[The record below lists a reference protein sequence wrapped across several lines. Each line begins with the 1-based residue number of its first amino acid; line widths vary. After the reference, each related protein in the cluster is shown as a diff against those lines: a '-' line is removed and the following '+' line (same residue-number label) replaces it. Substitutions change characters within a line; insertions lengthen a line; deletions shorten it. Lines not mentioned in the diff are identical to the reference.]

1 MFDYTKETILNSVTD
16 KNVQAITG
24 LLRIFR
30 VGEYKV
36 DYKSTN
42 IADGKVYKAKGTEG
56 TKATATI
63 TAVAGNSGSN
73 GGKYRVTV
81 NMKNNSKFYA
91 DYATAVWKFQK
102 PIYAEFTV
110 VGDNTDNTAQL
121 MATKIANAI
130 KLALPEN
137 NKYVTVTVKRDTTGK
152 ANVVITASDATD
164 MFESVVIEKYTPNS
178 VLPSEGEYAVSTA
191 VGTIAKTDNK
201 VPFATGDWLVENL
214 RFPSYPNT
222 RYNSING
229 DETPVPGQLYTQY
242 SFRYVA
248 ERKNLSGIGSVGQR
262 LVSITNHVFYIP
274 STLEATFEAKLKT
287 AFGENVMAQ
296 EKFIEIIG
304 NDSIAKGSTVTLMAN
319 AYNIEGGEVAPV
331 DITWS
336 LPDGNDSGNLVLSG
350 DQLEVK
356 SSVTGSSVKV
366 KATATGFTEATKTI
380 TLTGK

>member
-63 TAVAGNSGSN
+63 TAVAGDSGSN

-110 VGDNTDNTAQL
+110 VGDSTDNTAAL

-137 NKYVTVTVKRDTTGK
+137 NKYITVTVDDDD
-152 ANVVITASDATD
+152 VIITATDATD
-164 MFESVVIEKYTPNS
+164 MFESVVIEKYEPNS
-178 VLPSEGEYAVSTA
+178 VLPSEGQYVVSTV

-201 VPFATGDWLVENL
+201 VPFATGDWLIENL

-229 DETPVPGQLYTQY
+229 DEKPVPGQLYTQY
-242 SFRYVA
+242 SFRYIA

-287 AFGENVMAQ
+287 AFGEDVMTK
-296 EKFIEIIG
+296 EKIIEIIG

-319 AYNIEGGEVAPV
+319 AYNVEGGEVAPV

-336 LPDGNDSGNLVLSG
+336 LPDGNDSGNLVLTG

-356 SSVTGSSVKV
+356 SSATGSSVKV

-380 TLTGK
+380 TLTGEYVSK

>member
-110 VGDNTDNTAQL
+110 VGDSTDNTAAL

-137 NKYVTVTVKRDTTGK
+137 NKYITVTVDDDD
-152 ANVVITASDATD
+152 VIITATDATD
-164 MFESVVIEKYTPNS
+164 MFESVVIEKYEPNS
-178 VLPSEGEYAVSTA
+178 VLPSEGQYVVSTV
-191 VGTIAKTDNK
+191 VGTIAKTDNE
-201 VPFATGDWLVENL
+201 VPFATGDWLIENL

-229 DETPVPGQLYTQY
+229 DEKPVPGQLYTQY
-242 SFRYVA
+242 SFHYIA

-287 AFGENVMAQ
+287 AFGEDVMAK
-296 EKFIEIIG
+296 EKIIEIIG

-319 AYNIEGGEVAPV
+319 AYNVEGGEVAPV

-336 LPDGNDSGNLVLSG
+336 LPDGNDSGNLVLTG

-356 SSVTGSSVKV
+356 SSATGSSVKV

-380 TLTGK
+380 TLTRE

>member
-73 GGKYRVTV
+73 RGKYRVTV

-110 VGDNTDNTAQL
+110 VGDSTDNTAAL

-137 NKYVTVTVKRDTTGK
+137 NKYITVTVDDDD
-152 ANVVITASDATD
+152 VIITATDATD
-164 MFESVVIEKYTPNS
+164 MFESVVIEKYEPNS
-178 VLPSEGEYAVSTA
+178 VLPSEGQYVVSTV
-191 VGTIAKTDNK
+191 VGTIAKTDNE
-201 VPFATGDWLVENL
+201 VPFATGDWLIENL

-229 DETPVPGQLYTQY
+229 DEKPVPGQLYTQY
-242 SFRYVA
+242 SFRYIA

-287 AFGENVMAQ
+287 AFGEDVMAK
-296 EKFIEIIG
+296 EKIIEIIG

-319 AYNIEGGEVAPV
+319 AYNVEGGEVAPV

-336 LPDGNDSGNLVLSG
+336 LPDGNDSGNLVLTG

-356 SSVTGSSVKV
+356 SSATGNTVKV

-380 TLTGK
+380 TLTGE

>member
-73 GGKYRVTV
+73 AGKYRVTV

-110 VGDNTDNTAQL
+110 VGDSTDNTAAL

-137 NKYVTVTVKRDTTGK
+137 NKYITVTVDDDD
-152 ANVVITASDATD
+152 VIITATDATD
-164 MFESVVIEKYTPNS
+164 MFESVVIEKYEPNS
-178 VLPSEGEYAVSTA
+178 VLPSEGQYVVSTV
-191 VGTIAKTDNK
+191 VGTIAKTDNE
-201 VPFATGDWLVENL
+201 VPFATGDWLIENL

-229 DETPVPGQLYTQY
+229 DEKPVPGQLYTQY
-242 SFRYVA
+242 SFRYIA

-274 STLEATFEAKLKT
+274 STLEATFEAKLET
-287 AFGENVMAQ
+287 AFGEDVMAK
-296 EKFIEIIG
+296 EKIIEIIG

-319 AYNIEGGEVAPV
+319 AYNVEGGEVAPV

-336 LPDGNDSGNLVLSG
+336 LPDGNDSGNLVLTG

-356 SSVTGSSVKV
+356 SSATGSSVKV

-380 TLTGK
+380 TLTGE

>member
-73 GGKYRVTV
+73 RGKYRVTV

-110 VGDNTDNTAQL
+110 VGDSTDNTAAL

-137 NKYVTVTVKRDTTGK
+137 NKYITVTVDDDG
-152 ANVVITASDATD
+152 VIITATDATD
-164 MFESVVIEKYTPNS
+164 MFESVVIEKYEPNS
-178 VLPSEGEYAVSTA
+178 VLPSEGQYVVSTV
-191 VGTIAKTDNK
+191 VGTIAKTDNE
-201 VPFATGDWLVENL
+201 VPFATGDWLIENL

-229 DETPVPGQLYTQY
+229 DEKPVPGQLYTQY
-242 SFRYVA
+242 SFRYIA

-287 AFGENVMAQ
+287 AFGEDVMAK
-296 EKFIEIIG
+296 EKIIEIIG

-319 AYNIEGGEVAPV
+319 AYNVEGGEVAPV

-336 LPDGNDSGNLVLSG
+336 LPDGNDSGNLVLTD

-356 SSVTGSSVKV
+356 SSATGSSVKV

-380 TLTGK
+380 TLTGE

>member
-63 TAVAGNSGSN
+63 TAVTGNSGSN

-110 VGDNTDNTAQL
+110 VGDSTDNTAAL

-137 NKYVTVTVKRDTTGK
+137 NKYITVTVDDDD
-152 ANVVITASDATD
+152 VIITATDATD
-164 MFESVVIEKYTPNS
+164 MFESVVIEKYEPNS
-178 VLPSEGEYAVSTA
+178 VLPSEGQYVASTV

-201 VPFATGDWLVENL
+201 VPFATGDWLIENL

-229 DETPVPGQLYTQY
+229 DEKPVPGQLYTQY
-242 SFRYVA
+242 SFRYIA

-274 STLEATFEAKLKT
+274 STLEATFEDKLKT

-336 LPDGNDSGNLVLSG
+336 LPDGNDSGNLVLNG

-356 SSVTGSSVKV
+356 SSATGSSVKV

>member
-110 VGDNTDNTAQL
+110 VGDSTDNTAAL

-137 NKYVTVTVKRDTTGK
+137 NKYITVTVDDDD
-152 ANVVITASDATD
+152 VIITATDATD
-164 MFESVVIEKYTPNS
+164 MFESVVIEKYEPNS
-178 VLPSEGEYAVSTA
+178 VLPSEGQYVVSTV

-201 VPFATGDWLVENL
+201 VPFATGDWLIENL

-229 DETPVPGQLYTQY
+229 DEKPVPGQLYTQY
-242 SFRYVA
+242 SFRYIA

-287 AFGENVMAQ
+287 AFGEDVMAK
-296 EKFIEIIG
+296 EKIIEIIG

-319 AYNIEGGEVAPV
+319 AYNVEGGEVAPV

-336 LPDGNDSGNLVLSG
+336 LPDGNDSGNLVLTG

-356 SSVTGSSVKV
+356 SSATGSSVKV

-380 TLTGK
+380 TLTGE

>member
-110 VGDNTDNTAQL
+110 VGDSTDNTAAL

-137 NKYVTVTVKRDTTGK
+137 NKYITVTVDD
-152 ANVVITASDATD
+152 NDVIITATDATD
-164 MFESVVIEKYTPNS
+164 MFESVVIEKYEPNS
-178 VLPSEGEYAVSTA
+178 VLPSEGQYVVSTV
-191 VGTIAKTDNK
+191 VGTIAKTDNE
-201 VPFATGDWLVENL
+201 VPFATGDWLIENL

-229 DETPVPGQLYTQY
+229 DEKPVPGQLYTQY
-242 SFRYVA
+242 SFRYIA

-287 AFGENVMAQ
+287 AFGEDVMAK
-296 EKFIEIIG
+296 ERIIEIIG

-319 AYNIEGGEVAPV
+319 AYNVEGGEVAPV
-331 DITWS
+331 DITWA
-336 LPDGNDSGNLVLSG
+336 LVDEPATNGAGNIVLSG

-356 SSVTGSSVKV
+356 STATRNTVKV

-380 TLTGK
+380 TLTGE

>member
-110 VGDNTDNTAQL
+110 VGDSTDNTAAL

-137 NKYVTVTVKRDTTGK
+137 NKYITVTVNDD
-152 ANVVITASDATD
+152 AVIITATDATD
-164 MFESVVIEKYTPNS
+164 MFESVVIEKYEPNS
-178 VLPSEGEYAVSTA
+178 VLPSEGQYVVSTV
-191 VGTIAKTDNK
+191 VGTIAKTDNE
-201 VPFATGDWLVENL
+201 VPFATGDWLIENL

-229 DETPVPGQLYTQY
+229 DEKPVPGQLYTQY
-242 SFRYVA
+242 SFRYIA

-287 AFGENVMAQ
+287 AFGEDIMAK
-296 EKFIEIIG
+296 EKIIEIIG

-319 AYNIEGGEVAPV
+319 AYNVEGGEVAPV

-336 LPDGNDSGNLVLSG
+336 LPDGNDSGNLVLTG

-356 SSVTGSSVKV
+356 SSATGSSVKV

-380 TLTGK
+380 TLTGE

>member
-42 IADGKVYKAKGTEG
+42 IADGKVYKAGTEG

-110 VGDNTDNTAQL
+110 VGDSTDNTAAL

-137 NKYVTVTVKRDTTGK
+137 NKYITVTVDGDD
-152 ANVVITASDATD
+152 VIITATDATD
-164 MFESVVIEKYTPNS
+164 MFESVVIEKYEPNS
-178 VLPSEGEYAVSTA
+178 VLPSEGQYVVSTV

-201 VPFATGDWLVENL
+201 VPFATGDWLIENL

-229 DETPVPGQLYTQY
+229 DEKPVPGQLYTQY
-242 SFRYVA
+242 SFRYIA

-331 DITWS
+331 DITWA
-336 LPDGNDSGNLVLSG
+336 LVDEPTTNGAGNIVLSG

-356 SSVTGSSVKV
+356 SSATGNTVKV

-380 TLTGK
+380 TLTGE

>member
-16 KNVQAITG
+16 ENVQAITG

-42 IADGKVYKAKGTEG
+42 IVDGKVYKAKGTEG

-110 VGDNTDNTAQL
+110 VGDSTDNTATL

-137 NKYVTVTVKRDTTGK
+137 NKYITVTVDDD
-152 ANVVITASDATD
+152 NVTITATDATD
-164 MFESVVIEKYTPNS
+164 MFESVVIEKYEPNS
-178 VLPSEGEYAVSTA
+178 VLPSEGQYVVSTV
-191 VGTIAKTDNK
+191 VGIIAKTDNT
-201 VPFATGDWLVENL
+201 VPFATGDWLIENL

-229 DETPVPGQLYTQY
+229 DEKPVPGQLYTQY
-242 SFRYVA
+242 SFRYIA

-274 STLEATFEAKLKT
+274 STLETTFEAKLKT

-296 EKFIEIIG
+296 ERFIEIIG

-331 DITWS
+331 DIIWS
-336 LPDGNDSGNLVLSG
+336 LPDNNDNGNLVLTG

-356 SSVTGSSVKV
+356 SSATESSVKV
-366 KATATGFTEATKTI
+366 KATAAGFTEATKTI
-380 TLTGK
+380 TLTEK

>member
-110 VGDNTDNTAQL
+110 VGDSTDNTAAL

-137 NKYVTVTVKRDTTGK
+137 NKYITVTVDDDD
-152 ANVVITASDATD
+152 VIITATDATD
-164 MFESVVIEKYTPNS
+164 MFESVVIEKYEPNS
-178 VLPSEGEYAVSTA
+178 VLPSEGQYVVSTV

-201 VPFATGDWLVENL
+201 VPFATGDWLIENL

-229 DETPVPGQLYTQY
+229 DEKPVPGQLYTQY
-242 SFRYVA
+242 SFHYIA

-287 AFGENVMAQ
+287 AFGEDVMAK
-296 EKFIEIIG
+296 EKIIEIIG

-319 AYNIEGGEVAPV
+319 AYNVEGGEVAPV

-336 LPDGNDSGNLVLSG
+336 LPDGNDSGNLVLTG

-356 SSVTGSSVKV
+356 SSATGSSVKV

-380 TLTGK
+380 TLTGE

>member
-63 TAVAGNSGSN
+63 AAVAGNSGSN

-137 NKYVTVTVKRDTTGK
+137 NKYVTVAVNE

-191 VGTIAKTDNK
+191 VGTIATTDNK

-262 LVSITNHVFYIP
+262 LVSITNHVFYVL
-274 STLEATFEAKLKT
+274 STLADAFEAKLKT
-287 AFGENVMAQ
+287 AFENVKIIAANTV
-296 EKFIEIIG
+296 EVEIIG
-304 NDSIAKGSTVTLMAN
+304 NDSIKADGNAVTLMAN
-319 AYNIEGGEVAPV
+319 TWLGGTESSQPKV
-331 DITWS
+331 TWS
-336 LPDGNDSGNLVLSG
+336 SKDTSENVTLDG
-350 DQLEVK
+350 DQLTVK
-356 SSVTGSSVKV
+356 PDATETSITVVATAKVGSET
-366 KATATGFTEATKTI
+366 ATATKIIEI
-380 TLTGK
+380 VQ

>member
-110 VGDNTDNTAQL
+110 VGDSTDNTAAL

-137 NKYVTVTVKRDTTGK
+137 NKYITVTVDDDD
-152 ANVVITASDATD
+152 VIITATDATD
-164 MFESVVIEKYTPNS
+164 MFESVVIEKYEPNS
-178 VLPSEGEYAVSTA
+178 VLPSEGQYVVSTV
-191 VGTIAKTDNK
+191 VGTIAKTDNE
-201 VPFATGDWLVENL
+201 VPFATGDWLIENL

-229 DETPVPGQLYTQY
+229 DEKPVPGQLYTQY
-242 SFRYVA
+242 SFRYIA

-287 AFGENVMAQ
+287 AFGEDVMTK
-296 EKFIEIIG
+296 EKIIEIIG

-319 AYNIEGGEVAPV
+319 AYNVEGGEVAPV

-336 LPDGNDSGNLVLSG
+336 LPDGNDSGNLVLTG

-356 SSVTGSSVKV
+356 SSATGSSVKV

-380 TLTGK
+380 TLTGE

>member
-110 VGDNTDNTAQL
+110 VGDSTDNTAAL

-137 NKYVTVTVKRDTTGK
+137 NKYITVTVDDDD
-152 ANVVITASDATD
+152 VIITATDATD
-164 MFESVVIEKYTPNS
+164 MFESVVIEKYEPNS
-178 VLPSEGEYAVSTA
+178 VLPSEGQYVVSTV

-201 VPFATGDWLVENL
+201 VPFATGDWLIENL

-229 DETPVPGQLYTQY
+229 DEKPVPGQLYTQY
-242 SFRYVA
+242 SFRYIA

-287 AFGENVMAQ
+287 AFGEDVMSK
-296 EKFIEIIG
+296 EKIIEIIG

-319 AYNIEGGEVAPV
+319 AYNVEGGEVAPV

-336 LPDGNDSGNLVLSG
+336 LPDGNDSGNLVLTG

-356 SSVTGSSVKV
+356 SSATGSSVKV

>member
-73 GGKYRVTV
+73 AGKYRVTV

-110 VGDNTDNTAQL
+110 VGDNTDNTTQL

-137 NKYVTVTVKRDTTGK
+137 NKYVTVAVTVAVNG

-229 DETPVPGQLYTQY
+229 DEKPVPGQLYTQY
-242 SFRYVA
+242 SFRYIA

-287 AFGENVMAQ
+287 AFGEDVMAK
-296 EKFIEIIG
+296 ERIIEIIG

-319 AYNIEGGEVAPV
+319 AYNVEGGEVAPV

-336 LPDGNDSGNLVLSG
+336 LPDGNDSGNLVLTG

-356 SSVTGSSVKV
+356 SSATGSSVKV

-380 TLTGK
+380 TLTGE

>member
-73 GGKYRVTV
+73 AGKYRVTV

-110 VGDNTDNTAQL
+110 VGDSTDNTAAL

-137 NKYVTVTVKRDTTGK
+137 NKYITVTVDDDD
-152 ANVVITASDATD
+152 VIITATDATD
-164 MFESVVIEKYTPNS
+164 MFESVVIEKYEPNS
-178 VLPSEGEYAVSTA
+178 VLPSEGQYVVSTV
-191 VGTIAKTDNK
+191 VGTIAKTDNE
-201 VPFATGDWLVENL
+201 VPFATGDWLIENL

-229 DETPVPGQLYTQY
+229 DEKPVPGQLYTQY
-242 SFRYVA
+242 SFRYIA

-287 AFGENVMAQ
+287 AFGEDVMTK
-296 EKFIEIIG
+296 EKIIEIIG

-319 AYNIEGGEVAPV
+319 AYNVEGGEVAPV

-336 LPDGNDSGNLVLSG
+336 LPDGNDSGNLVLTG

-356 SSVTGSSVKV
+356 SSATGSSVKV

-380 TLTGK
+380 TLTGE

>member
-73 GGKYRVTV
+73 AGKYRVTV

-110 VGDNTDNTAQL
+110 VGDSTDNTAAL

-137 NKYVTVTVKRDTTGK
+137 NKYITVTVDD
-152 ANVVITASDATD
+152 NDVIITATDATD
-164 MFESVVIEKYTPNS
+164 MFESVVIEKYEPNS
-178 VLPSEGEYAVSTA
+178 VLPSEGQYVVSTV
-191 VGTIAKTDNK
+191 VGTIAKTDNE
-201 VPFATGDWLVENL
+201 VPFATGDWLIENL

-229 DETPVPGQLYTQY
+229 DEKPVPGQLYTQY
-242 SFRYVA
+242 SFRYIA

-274 STLEATFEAKLKT
+274 STLEATFEAKLET
-287 AFGENVMAQ
+287 AFGEGVMAK
-296 EKFIEIIG
+296 ERIIEIIG

-319 AYNIEGGEVAPV
+319 AYNVEGGEVAPV

-336 LPDGNDSGNLVLSG
+336 LPDGNDSGNLVLTG

-356 SSVTGSSVKV
+356 SSATGSSVKV

-380 TLTGK
+380 TLTGE

>member
-110 VGDNTDNTAQL
+110 VGDNTDNTTQL

-137 NKYVTVTVKRDTTGK
+137 NKYVTVAVNG

-201 VPFATGDWLVENL
+201 VPFATGDWLIENL

-229 DETPVPGQLYTQY
+229 DEKPVPGQLYTQY
-242 SFRYVA
+242 SFRYIA

-274 STLEATFEAKLKT
+274 STLEATSTFEAKLKT

-336 LPDGNDSGNLVLSG
+336 LPDGNDSGNLVLTG

-356 SSVTGSSVKV
+356 SSATVNSVKV

>member
-110 VGDNTDNTAQL
+110 VGDSTDNTAAL

-137 NKYVTVTVKRDTTGK
+137 NKYITVTVDD
-152 ANVVITASDATD
+152 NDVIITATDATD
-164 MFESVVIEKYTPNS
+164 MFESVVIEKYEPNS
-178 VLPSEGEYAVSTA
+178 VLPSEGQYVASTV

-201 VPFATGDWLVENL
+201 VPFATGDWLIENL

-229 DETPVPGQLYTQY
+229 DEKPVPGQLYTQY
-242 SFRYVA
+242 SFRYIA

-287 AFGENVMAQ
+287 AFGEDVMAK
-296 EKFIEIIG
+296 EKIIEIIG

-319 AYNIEGGEVAPV
+319 AYNVEGGEVAPV

-336 LPDGNDSGNLVLSG
+336 LPDGNDSGNLVLTG

-356 SSVTGSSVKV
+356 SSATGSSVKV

-380 TLTGK
+380 TLTGE

>member
-42 IADGKVYKAKGTEG
+42 IADGKVYKARGTEG

-73 GGKYRVTV
+73 AGKYRVTV

-110 VGDNTDNTAQL
+110 VGDSTDNTAAL

-137 NKYVTVTVKRDTTGK
+137 NKYITVTVDDDD
-152 ANVVITASDATD
+152 VIITATDATD
-164 MFESVVIEKYTPNS
+164 MFESVVIEKYEPNS
-178 VLPSEGEYAVSTA
+178 VLPSEGQYVVSTV
-191 VGTIAKTDNK
+191 VGTIAKTDNE
-201 VPFATGDWLVENL
+201 VPFATGDWLIENL

-229 DETPVPGQLYTQY
+229 DEKPVPGQLYTQY
-242 SFRYVA
+242 SFRYIA

-287 AFGENVMAQ
+287 AFGEDVMAK
-296 EKFIEIIG
+296 EKIIEIIG

-319 AYNIEGGEVAPV
+319 AYNVEGEEVAPV

-336 LPDGNDSGNLVLSG
+336 LPDGNDSGNLVLTG

-356 SSVTGSSVKV
+356 SSATGSSVKV

-380 TLTGK
+380 TLTGE

>member
-42 IADGKVYKAKGTEG
+42 IADEKVYKAKGTEG

-110 VGDNTDNTAQL
+110 VGDSTDNTAAL

-137 NKYVTVTVKRDTTGK
+137 NKYITVTVDDDD
-152 ANVVITASDATD
+152 VIITATDATD
-164 MFESVVIEKYTPNS
+164 MFESVVIEKYEPNS
-178 VLPSEGEYAVSTA
+178 VLPSEGQYVASTV

-201 VPFATGDWLVENL
+201 VPFATGDWLIENL

-229 DETPVPGQLYTQY
+229 DEKPVPGQLYTQY
-242 SFRYVA
+242 SFRYIA

-331 DITWS
+331 DITWA
-336 LPDGNDSGNLVLSG
+336 LVDEPITNGTGNIVLSG

-356 SSVTGSSVKV
+356 SSATGNTVKV

-380 TLTGK
+380 TLTGE

>member
-1 MFDYTKETILNSVTD
+1 
-16 KNVQAITG
+16 
-24 LLRIFR
+24 
-30 VGEYKV
+30 
-36 DYKSTN
+36 
-42 IADGKVYKAKGTEG
+42 
-56 TKATATI
+56 
-63 TAVAGNSGSN
+63 
-73 GGKYRVTV
+73 
-81 NMKNNSKFYA
+81 
-91 DYATAVWKFQK
+91 
-102 PIYAEFTV
+102 
-110 VGDNTDNTAQL
+110 

-137 NKYVTVTVKRDTTGK
+137 NKYITVTVDDDD
-152 ANVVITASDATD
+152 VIITATDATD
-164 MFESVVIEKYTPNS
+164 MFESVVIEKYEPNS
-178 VLPSEGEYAVSTA
+178 VLPSEGQYVVSTV

-201 VPFATGDWLVENL
+201 VPFATGDWLIENL

-229 DETPVPGQLYTQY
+229 DEKPVPGQLYTQY
-242 SFRYVA
+242 SFRYIA

-287 AFGENVMAQ
+287 AFGENIMAQ

-331 DITWS
+331 DITWA
-336 LPDGNDSGNLVLSG
+336 LVDEPTTNGAGNIVLSG

-356 SSVTGSSVKV
+356 SSATGNTVKV

-380 TLTGK
+380 TLTGE

>member
-73 GGKYRVTV
+73 RGKYRVTV

-110 VGDNTDNTAQL
+110 VGDSTDNTAAL

-137 NKYVTVTVKRDTTGK
+137 NKYITVTVDDDD
-152 ANVVITASDATD
+152 VIITATDATD
-164 MFESVVIEKYTPNS
+164 MFESVVIEKYEPNS
-178 VLPSEGEYAVSTA
+178 VLPSEGQYVVSTV

-201 VPFATGDWLVENL
+201 VPFATGDWLIENL

-229 DETPVPGQLYTQY
+229 DEKPVPGQLYTQY
-242 SFRYVA
+242 SFRYIA

-287 AFGENVMAQ
+287 AFGEDVMAK
-296 EKFIEIIG
+296 EKIIEIIG

-319 AYNIEGGEVAPV
+319 AYNVEGGEVAPV

-336 LPDGNDSGNLVLSG
+336 LPDGNDSGNLVLTG

-356 SSVTGSSVKV
+356 SSATRSSVKV

-380 TLTGK
+380 TLTGE

>member
-42 IADGKVYKAKGTEG
+42 IADGKVYKAHGTEG
-56 TKATATI
+56 TKATAKI
-63 TAVAGNSGSN
+63 TAVTGNSGSN
-73 GGKYRVTV
+73 AGKYRVTV

-110 VGDNTDNTAQL
+110 VGDSTDNTAAL

-137 NKYVTVTVKRDTTGK
+137 NKYITVTVDDKD
-152 ANVVITASDATD
+152 VIITATDATD
-164 MFESVVIEKYTPNS
+164 MFESVVIEKYEPNS
-178 VLPSEGEYAVSTA
+178 VLPSEGQYVVSTV
-191 VGTIAKTDNK
+191 VGTIAKTDNE
-201 VPFATGDWLVENL
+201 VPFATGDWLIENL

-229 DETPVPGQLYTQY
+229 DEKPVPGQLYTQY
-242 SFRYVA
+242 SFRYIA

-274 STLEATFEAKLKT
+274 STLEAIFEAKLKT
-287 AFGENVMAQ
+287 AFGEDVMAK
-296 EKFIEIIG
+296 EKIIEIIG

-319 AYNIEGGEVAPV
+319 AYNAEGEKVAPV

-336 LPDGNDSGNLVLSG
+336 LPDGNDSGNLVLTG

-356 SSVTGSSVKV
+356 SSATGSSVKV

-380 TLTGK
+380 TLTGE

>member
-73 GGKYRVTV
+73 AGKYRVTV

-110 VGDNTDNTAQL
+110 VGDSTDNTAAL

-137 NKYVTVTVKRDTTGK
+137 NKYITVTVDDDD
-152 ANVVITASDATD
+152 VIITATDATD
-164 MFESVVIEKYTPNS
+164 MFESVVIEKYEPNS
-178 VLPSEGEYAVSTA
+178 VLPSEGQYVVSTV
-191 VGTIAKTDNK
+191 VGTIAKTDNE
-201 VPFATGDWLVENL
+201 VPFATGDWLIENL

-229 DETPVPGQLYTQY
+229 DEKPVPGQLYTQY
-242 SFRYVA
+242 SFRYIA

-287 AFGENVMAQ
+287 AFGEDVMAK
-296 EKFIEIIG
+296 EKIIEIIG

-319 AYNIEGGEVAPV
+319 AYNVEGGEVAPV

-336 LPDGNDSGNLVLSG
+336 LPDGNDSGNLVLTG

-356 SSVTGSSVKV
+356 SSATGNSVKV

-380 TLTGK
+380 TLTGE

>member
-73 GGKYRVTV
+73 AGKYRVTV

-110 VGDNTDNTAQL
+110 VGDSTDNTAAL

-137 NKYVTVTVKRDTTGK
+137 NKYITVTVDDDD
-152 ANVVITASDATD
+152 VIITATDATD
-164 MFESVVIEKYTPNS
+164 MFESVVIEKYEPNS
-178 VLPSEGEYAVSTA
+178 VLPSEGQYVVSTV
-191 VGTIAKTDNK
+191 VGTIAKTDNE
-201 VPFATGDWLVENL
+201 VPFATGDWLIENL

-229 DETPVPGQLYTQY
+229 DEKPVPGQLYTQY
-242 SFRYVA
+242 SFRYIA

-287 AFGENVMAQ
+287 AFGEDVMAK
-296 EKFIEIIG
+296 EKIIEIIG

-319 AYNIEGGEVAPV
+319 AYNVEGGEVAPV

-336 LPDGNDSGNLVLSG
+336 LPDGNDSGNLVLTG

-356 SSVTGSSVKV
+356 SSATRSSVKV

-380 TLTGK
+380 TLTGE

>member
-1 MFDYTKETILNSVTD
+1 MFDYTKETILNNVTD

-110 VGDNTDNTAQL
+110 VGDSTDNTAAL

-137 NKYVTVTVKRDTTGK
+137 NKYITVTVDDDD
-152 ANVVITASDATD
+152 VIITATDATD
-164 MFESVVIEKYTPNS
+164 MFESVVIEKYEPNS
-178 VLPSEGEYAVSTA
+178 VLPSEGQYVVSTV
-191 VGTIAKTDNK
+191 VGTIAKTDNE
-201 VPFATGDWLVENL
+201 VPFATGDWLIENL

-229 DETPVPGQLYTQY
+229 DEKPVPGQLYTQY
-242 SFRYVA
+242 SFRYIA

-287 AFGENVMAQ
+287 AFGEDVMAK
-296 EKFIEIIG
+296 EKIIEIIG

-319 AYNIEGGEVAPV
+319 AYNVEGGEVAPV

-336 LPDGNDSGNLVLSG
+336 LPDGNDSGNLVLTG

-356 SSVTGSSVKV
+356 SSATGSSVKV

-380 TLTGK
+380 TLTGE

>member
-110 VGDNTDNTAQL
+110 VGNSTDNTAAL

-137 NKYVTVTVKRDTTGK
+137 NKYITVTVDDDD
-152 ANVVITASDATD
+152 VIITATDATD
-164 MFESVVIEKYTPNS
+164 MFESVVIEKYEPNS
-178 VLPSEGEYAVSTA
+178 VLPSEGQYVVSTV

-201 VPFATGDWLVENL
+201 VPFATGDWLIENL

-229 DETPVPGQLYTQY
+229 DEKPVPGQLYTQY
-242 SFRYVA
+242 SFRYIA

-274 STLEATFEAKLKT
+274 STLEATFEDKLKT
-287 AFGENVMAQ
+287 AFGEGVMAK
-296 EKFIEIIG
+296 EKIIEIIG

-319 AYNIEGGEVAPV
+319 AYNVEGGEVAPV

-336 LPDGNDSGNLVLSG
+336 LPDGNDSGNLVLTG

-356 SSVTGSSVKV
+356 SSATGSSVKV

>member
-110 VGDNTDNTAQL
+110 VGDSTDNTAAL

-137 NKYVTVTVKRDTTGK
+137 NKYITVTVDDDD
-152 ANVVITASDATD
+152 VIITATDATD
-164 MFESVVIEKYTPNS
+164 MFESVVIEKYEPNS
-178 VLPSEGEYAVSTA
+178 VLPSEGQYVVSTV
-191 VGTIAKTDNK
+191 VGTISKTDNK
-201 VPFATGDWLVENL
+201 VPFATGDWLIENL

-229 DETPVPGQLYTQY
+229 DEKPVPGQLYTQY
-242 SFRYVA
+242 SFCYIA

-287 AFGENVMAQ
+287 AFGEDVMAK
-296 EKFIEIIG
+296 EKIIEIIG

-319 AYNIEGGEVAPV
+319 AYNVEGGEVAPV

-336 LPDGNDSGNLVLSG
+336 LPDGNDSGNLVLTG

-356 SSVTGSSVKV
+356 SSATGSSVKV

-380 TLTGK
+380 TLTGE

>member
-110 VGDNTDNTAQL
+110 VGDSTDNTAAL

-137 NKYVTVTVKRDTTGK
+137 NKYITVTVDDDD
-152 ANVVITASDATD
+152 VIITATDATD
-164 MFESVVIEKYTPNS
+164 MFESVVIEKYEPNS
-178 VLPSEGEYAVSTA
+178 VLPSEGQYVVSTV

-201 VPFATGDWLVENL
+201 VPFATGDWLIENL

-229 DETPVPGQLYTQY
+229 DEKPVPGQLYTQY
-242 SFRYVA
+242 SFRYIA

-287 AFGENVMAQ
+287 AFGEDVMAK
-296 EKFIEIIG
+296 ERIIEIIG

-319 AYNIEGGEVAPV
+319 AYNVEGGEVAPV

-336 LPDGNDSGNLVLSG
+336 LPDGNDSGNLVLTG

-356 SSVTGSSVKV
+356 SSATGSSVKV

>member
-73 GGKYRVTV
+73 AGKYRVTV

-110 VGDNTDNTAQL
+110 VGDSTDNTAAL

-137 NKYVTVTVKRDTTGK
+137 NKYITVTVDDDD
-152 ANVVITASDATD
+152 VIITATDATD
-164 MFESVVIEKYTPNS
+164 MFESVVIEKYEPNS
-178 VLPSEGEYAVSTA
+178 VLPSEGQYVVSTV
-191 VGTIAKTDNK
+191 VGTIAKTDNE
-201 VPFATGDWLVENL
+201 VPFATGDWLIENL

-229 DETPVPGQLYTQY
+229 DEKPVPGQLYTQY
-242 SFRYVA
+242 SFRYIA

-287 AFGENVMAQ
+287 AFGEDVMAK
-296 EKFIEIIG
+296 ERIIEIIG

-319 AYNIEGGEVAPV
+319 AYNVEGGEVAPV

-336 LPDGNDSGNLVLSG
+336 LPDGNDSGNLVLTG

-356 SSVTGSSVKV
+356 SSATVSSVKV

>member
-42 IADGKVYKAKGTEG
+42 IADGKVYKAGTEG

-110 VGDNTDNTAQL
+110 VGDSTDRTAAL

-137 NKYVTVTVKRDTTGK
+137 NKYITVTVDDDD
-152 ANVVITASDATD
+152 VIITATDATD
-164 MFESVVIEKYTPNS
+164 MFESVVIEKYEPNS
-178 VLPSEGEYAVSTA
+178 VLPSEGQYVASTV

-201 VPFATGDWLVENL
+201 VPFATGDWLIENL

-229 DETPVPGQLYTQY
+229 DEKPVPGQLYTQY
-242 SFRYVA
+242 SFRYIA

-287 AFGENVMAQ
+287 AFGENVMER

-304 NDSIAKGSTVTLMAN
+304 NDSIAKGSIVALKAN
-319 AYNIEGGEVAPV
+319 AYNTEGGEVAPV
-331 DITWS
+331 DITWA
-336 LPDGNDSGNLVLSG
+336 LVDEPTTNGAGNIVLSS

-356 SSVTGSSVKV
+356 SSATGNTVKV

-380 TLTGK
+380 TLTEK

>member
-73 GGKYRVTV
+73 AGKYRVTV

-110 VGDNTDNTAQL
+110 VGDSTDNTAAL

-137 NKYVTVTVKRDTTGK
+137 NKYITVTVDDDD
-152 ANVVITASDATD
+152 VIITATDATD
-164 MFESVVIEKYTPNS
+164 MFESVVIEKYEPNS
-178 VLPSEGEYAVSTA
+178 VLPSEGQYVVSTV
-191 VGTIAKTDNK
+191 VGTIAKTDNE
-201 VPFATGDWLVENL
+201 VPFATGDWLIENL

-229 DETPVPGQLYTQY
+229 DEKPVPGQLYTQY
-242 SFRYVA
+242 SFRYIA

-287 AFGENVMAQ
+287 AFGEDVMAK
-296 EKFIEIIG
+296 EKIIEIIG

-319 AYNIEGGEVAPV
+319 AYNVEGGEVAPV

-336 LPDGNDSGNLVLSG
+336 LPDGNDSGNLVLTG

-356 SSVTGSSVKV
+356 SSATGSSVKV

-380 TLTGK
+380 TLTRE

>member
-73 GGKYRVTV
+73 AGKYRVTV

-110 VGDNTDNTAQL
+110 VGDSTDNTAAL

-137 NKYVTVTVKRDTTGK
+137 NKYITVTVDDDD
-152 ANVVITASDATD
+152 VIITATDATD
-164 MFESVVIEKYTPNS
+164 MFESVVIEKYEPNS
-178 VLPSEGEYAVSTA
+178 VLPSEGQYVASTV

-201 VPFATGDWLVENL
+201 VPFATGDWLIENL

-229 DETPVPGQLYTQY
+229 DEKPVPGQLYTQY
-242 SFRYVA
+242 SFRYIA

-287 AFGENVMAQ
+287 AFGEDVMAK
-296 EKFIEIIG
+296 ERIIEIIG

-319 AYNIEGGEVAPV
+319 AYNVDGGEVAPV

-336 LPDGNDSGNLVLSG
+336 LPDGNDSGNLVLTG

-356 SSVTGSSVKV
+356 SSATGSSVKV

-380 TLTGK
+380 TLTGE

>member
-73 GGKYRVTV
+73 AGKYRVTV

-110 VGDNTDNTAQL
+110 VGDSTDNTAAL

-137 NKYVTVTVKRDTTGK
+137 NKYITVTVDDDD
-152 ANVVITASDATD
+152 VIITATDATD
-164 MFESVVIEKYTPNS
+164 MFESVVIEKYEPNS
-178 VLPSEGEYAVSTA
+178 VLPSEGQYVVSTV

-201 VPFATGDWLVENL
+201 VPFATGDWLIENL

-229 DETPVPGQLYTQY
+229 DEKPVPGQLYTQY
-242 SFRYVA
+242 SFRYIA

-287 AFGENVMAQ
+287 AFGEDVMAK
-296 EKFIEIIG
+296 EKIIEIIG

-319 AYNIEGGEVAPV
+319 AYNVEGGEVAPV

-336 LPDGNDSGNLVLSG
+336 LPDGNDSGNLVLTG

-356 SSVTGSSVKV
+356 SSATGSSVKV

-380 TLTGK
+380 TLTGE

>member
-110 VGDNTDNTAQL
+110 VGDSTDNTAAL

-137 NKYVTVTVKRDTTGK
+137 NKYITVTVDDDD
-152 ANVVITASDATD
+152 VIITATDATD
-164 MFESVVIEKYTPNS
+164 MFESVVIEKYEPNS
-178 VLPSEGEYAVSTA
+178 VLPSEGQYVVSTV

-201 VPFATGDWLVENL
+201 VPFATGDWLIENL

-229 DETPVPGQLYTQY
+229 DEKPVPGQLYTQY
-242 SFRYVA
+242 SFRYIA

-287 AFGENVMAQ
+287 AFGEDVMSK
-296 EKFIEIIG
+296 EKIIEIIG

-319 AYNIEGGEVAPV
+319 AYNVEGGEVAPV

-336 LPDGNDSGNLVLSG
+336 LPDGNDSGNLVLTG

-356 SSVTGSSVKV
+356 SSATGSSVKV

-380 TLTGK
+380 TLTGE

>member
-63 TAVAGNSGSN
+63 TAIAGNSGSN

-110 VGDNTDNTAQL
+110 VGDSTDNTAAL

-137 NKYVTVTVKRDTTGK
+137 NKYVTVTVDND
-152 ANVVITASDATD
+152 NVIITATDATD
-164 MFESVVIEKYTPNS
+164 MFESVVIEKYEPNS
-178 VLPSEGEYAVSTA
+178 VLPSEGQYVVSTV

-201 VPFATGDWLVENL
+201 VPFATGDWLIENL

-229 DETPVPGQLYTQY
+229 DEKPVPGQLYTQY
-242 SFRYVA
+242 SFRYIA

-287 AFGENVMAQ
+287 AFGEDVMAK
-296 EKFIEIIG
+296 EKIIEIIG

-319 AYNIEGGEVAPV
+319 AYNVAGGEVAPV

-336 LPDGNDSGNLVLSG
+336 LPDGNDNGNLVLTG

-356 SSVTGSSVKV
+356 SSATGSSVKV

-380 TLTGK
+380 TLTGE

>member
-63 TAVAGNSGSN
+63 AAVAGNSGSN
-73 GGKYRVTV
+73 AGKYRVTV

-110 VGDNTDNTAQL
+110 VGDSTDNTTAL

-137 NKYVTVTVKRDTTGK
+137 NKYITVTVDDN
-152 ANVVITASDATD
+152 NVIITATDATD
-164 MFESVVIEKYTPNS
+164 MFESVVIEKYEPNS
-178 VLPSEGEYAVSTA
+178 VLPSEGQYVVSTV

-201 VPFATGDWLVENL
+201 VPFATGDWLIENL

-229 DETPVPGQLYTQY
+229 DEKPVPGQLYTQY
-242 SFRYVA
+242 SFRYIA

-331 DITWS
+331 DITWK
-336 LPDGNDSGNLVLSG
+336 LVGEPTTNGEGNIVLSG

-356 SSVTGSSVKV
+356 SSATGNTVKV
-366 KATATGFTEATKTI
+366 KATATEFTEATKTI
-380 TLTGK
+380 TLTRE